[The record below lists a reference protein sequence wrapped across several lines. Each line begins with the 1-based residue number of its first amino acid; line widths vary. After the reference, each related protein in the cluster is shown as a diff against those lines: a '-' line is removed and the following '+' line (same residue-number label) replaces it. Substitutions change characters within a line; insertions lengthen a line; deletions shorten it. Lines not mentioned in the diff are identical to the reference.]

1 MLEYT
6 IKWISKESG
15 SFWIIRTVGVRRH
28 SVVLLGHRIHLHI
41 DAVGVSTYSL
51 KSLLSGFSLVYQ
63 RADVSGR
70 PVAVIRSRY
79 PCSRP
84 VCVIDRLAAQGAL
97 RSCILRV
104 MADDFRC
111 QVKQIIADFKAA
123 ERIIG
128 DISVGIVA
136 VAVALWAVIAEEL
149 AALLI
154 WDGPARRRRW

>member
-1 MLEYT
+1 M
-6 IKWISKESG
+6 SA
-15 SFWIIRTVGVRRH
+15 
-28 SVVLLGHRIHLHI
+28 VVS
-41 DAVGVSTYSL
+41 DYSL
-51 KSLLSGFSLVYQ
+51 KSFLSGFSLVYQ

-84 VCVIDRLAAQGAL
+84 VCVIDRLAEQGAL

-111 QVKQIIADFKAA
+111 QVKQIISDFKAA

>member
-28 SVVLLGHRIHLHI
+28 SVVLLGHRVHLHEAAA
-41 DAVGVSTYSL
+41 DVSAYSL

-70 PVAVIRSRY
+70 PVAVIRCLY

-84 VCVIDRLAAQGAL
+84 VCVIDRLTEQDVL
-97 RSCILRV
+97 RSCILRDI
-104 MADDFRC
+104 ADDFRC
-111 QVKQIIADFKAA
+111 QVKQIIADFKAFGA
-123 ERIIG
+123 G
-128 DISVGIVA
+128 
-136 VAVALWAVIAEEL
+136 L
-149 AALLI
+149 
-154 WDGPARRRRW
+154 